1 MKLTLYSFKSDV
13 PREKICQPG
22 VEYEV
27 FESEVRPDE
36 VFAFFDRLVY
46 PRDSFYLEVPECSL
60 DFWKH
65 EQAIWVEITSAEFW
79 ATSEV
84 SCDEAKAIIE
94 TLYRGEMF
102 GSRIPTASRE
112 WDAYALLG
120 TNKLDDN
127 AAI

>member
-1 MKLTLYSFKSDV
+1 MKLALYSFKSDL
-13 PREKICQPG
+13 PREKVCQPG

-27 FESEVRPDE
+27 FESDVGSDE
-36 VFAFFDRLVY
+36 AFAFFDKLNY
-46 PRDSFYLEVPECSL
+46 PRDSFYLEAAECSL
-60 DFWKH
+60 DFCKH

-102 GSRIPTASRE
+102 SSHIPATSRE

-120 TNKLDDN
+120 ADRPADN